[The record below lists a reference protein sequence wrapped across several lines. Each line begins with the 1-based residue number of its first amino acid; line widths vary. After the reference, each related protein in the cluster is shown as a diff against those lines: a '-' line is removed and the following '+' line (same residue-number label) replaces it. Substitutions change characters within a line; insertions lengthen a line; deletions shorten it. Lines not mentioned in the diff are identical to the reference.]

1 MEHLDSTQI
10 GRILTYV
17 GFVLVS
23 HELIKS
29 MIVHPIRMFYQDI
42 EFGEGLP
49 FKSYEEDVLSR
60 NGNEFEACLLYLRD
74 FMEAIDN
81 KDLDTIQKLRKHRND
96 LAHNLPER
104 LTTLKIEDFHG
115 LFEDVRHTLFKLSN
129 YRAYIEVGSDPQLRG
144 VNWETAKGREYLL
157 YEQIVRELEKL

>member
-10 GRILTYV
+10 GRILTYA

-29 MIVHPIRMFYQDI
+29 MIVRPIRMFYQDI

-60 NGNEFEACLLYLRD
+60 DGNEFEACLLYLRD

-104 LTTLKIEDFHG
+104 LTTLKIEDNHE
-115 LFEDVRHTLFKLSN
+115 LFENVRRTLFKLSN

-144 VNWETAKGREYLL
+144 LNWETAKGHEYLL